1 LAGPSL
7 APAESWCVK
16 MDIRG
21 QYRRATARKLAIGL
35 GLLLTLAGV
44 ALFSVSVGALTIGP
58 GQILDALLHREG
70 GTIQHVLWSI
80 RLPRT
85 AGAILAGAG
94 LGVAGAVM
102 QDILRNP
109 LASPFTTGVSQG
121 AAFGAAFAIIVFGA
135 GQTHAIGKEAV
146 TIASPYLVVIS
157 SFCGAMLAV
166 AFILGLSSLRR
177 ISAEG
182 VILAGVALSAFFG
195 AATMLLQYFA
205 SDMQVAATVFW
216 TFGDLGKAG
225 WRENGAILSAVC
237 VAFAWFGVS
246 GWSHNALQWGEEVAE
261 SLGVRVIRLRVI
273 SLAAGSLMVAVST
286 AFLGVIGFV
295 GLLAPHTARFLVG
308 NDHRF
313 LLPCSALF
321 GALLLLTSDILA
333 RTVMQPVTLPVGII
347 TSLAGAPLFLALL
360 AKTRRS

>member
-1 LAGPSL
+1 MEA
-7 APAESWCVK
+7 
-16 MDIRG
+16 RR
-21 QYRRATARKLAIGL
+21 QYRRVTARKLSIGMAL
-35 GLLLTLAGV
+35 FVLLAGT
-44 ALFSVSVGALTIGP
+44 ALLSVTVGSLEIG
-58 GQILDALLHREG
+58 LDALVNALLRREG
-70 GTIQHVLWSI
+70 APFQHVFWNL
-80 RLPRT
+80 RLPRMV
-85 AGAILAGAG
+85 GAVLAGAG

-121 AAFGAAFAIIVFGA
+121 AAFGAAFAIIVLGA
-135 GQTHAIGKEAV
+135 GQAHAIGSEAL
-146 TIASPYLVVIS
+146 TIVAPYLVVIS
-157 SFCGAMLAV
+157 AFCGAMLAV
-166 AFILGLSSLRR
+166 AFILCLASLCRV
-177 ISAEG
+177 SAEA
-182 VILAGVALSAFFG
+182 VILAGVALSAFFT

-225 WRENGAILSAVC
+225 WRENGAMFFAVC
-237 VAFAWFGVS
+237 LAFLWFAVA

-273 SLAAGSLMVAVST
+273 SLAASAFMVAVAT

-295 GLLAPHTARFLVG
+295 GLLAPHTVRFLVG

-321 GALLLLTSDILA
+321 GALLLLVSDILA

-360 AKTRRS
+360 IKGKRT